1 MGKGKNWRVV
11 HPDMGSKQL
20 TLNHGVHAPGQ
31 EFTQHYHDASEDA
44 IVVLEG
50 GGAIR
55 QGAVYTP
62 IAAGDVIFVPAGEV
76 HGTVNTTPNMAR
88 LISFQAPPDMALYR
102 GERDTPNTAPTP
114 QEGHRSN
121 VPSHQYGAQW
131 SCFWEIHRL
140 AKCRLSAE
148 RLCTPLLRLHLS
160 QRQVKSF
167 AHEPIDSESIYV
179 LRDGSAEVTTDAG
192 ETSALERHD
201 VLFLSPWRR
210 LFTLSSRGWTRGDH
224 IVLGSCRFRE
234 LKAFNR
240 IAVSNEKNGY

>member
-1 MGKGKNWRVV
+1 MEILNLQSGTAFQMGKGKNWRVV

-76 HGTVNTTPNMAR
+76 HGTVNTTQAMAR

-102 GERDTPNTAPTP
+102 GERDTPDAAPTP
-114 QEGHRSN
+114 EDGHRSN
-121 VPSHQYGAQW
+121 VQVITMARSGPVFGKSTDWRSVVSPQKG
-131 SCFWEIHRL
+131 SV
-140 AKCRLSAE
+140 
-148 RLCTPLLRLHLS
+148 HLS
-160 QRQVKSF
+160 LDYISLEDGASF
-167 AHEPIDSESIYV
+167 AHAPIASESIYV
-179 LRDGSAEVTTDAG
+179 VKEGCAEVVTAAA
-192 ETSALERHD
+192 ETHVLKQHD
-201 VLFLSPWRR
+201 VLFLRPEDTFSLTHVGEEPTAIIFCW
-210 LFTLSSRGWTRGDH
+210 
-224 IVLGSCRFRE
+224 
-234 LKAFNR
+234 
-240 IAVSNEKNGY
+240 AVAAAE

>member
-1 MGKGKNWRVV
+1 MKILNLQSGTPFQMGKGKNWRVV

-55 QGAVYTP
+55 QGEVYTP

-102 GERDTPNTAPTP
+102 GERDTPDTAPTP
-114 QEGHRSN
+114 QAGHRSN
-121 VPSHQYGAQW
+121 VQVIGMARSGPVFGKSTEWRSVVSPQKG
-131 SCFWEIHRL
+131 SV
-140 AKCRLSAE
+140 
-148 RLCTPLLRLHLS
+148 HLS
-160 QRQVKSF
+160 LDYIHLNKGENF

-179 LRDGSAEVTTDAG
+179 LRDGCAEVTMDTG

-201 VLFLSPWRR
+201 VLFLSPGDT
-210 LFTLSSRGWTRGDH
+210 FSLSQVGDEPAA
-224 IVLGSCRFRE
+224 IISCWAVAASGS
-234 LKAFNR
+234 
-240 IAVSNEKNGY
+240 